1 MKLLLVCLLAF
12 LQPIFSGAQR
22 NTCKLKII
30 TDKLA
35 STKIAYTPVVPVSN
49 GSNKMDLHFYKT
61 GHSIVFSVMV
71 TSEELFCVDH
81 TSSAVILFS
90 DKSLIILKASNTSN
104 CTGNFQSSFYD
115 NVPST
120 DVEVLASK
128 SIVSINIIG
137 KGHEADFKEN
147 NDEARRI
154 RYYFKCIKDL
164 VL

>member
-1 MKLLLVCLLAF
+1 MKLLLVFFLAF

-90 DKSLIILKASNTSN
+90 DKSSIILKASNTSN

-120 DVEVLASK
+120 DVEVL
-128 SIVSINIIG
+128 
-137 KGHEADFKEN
+137 EL
-147 NDEARRI
+147 RRS
-154 RYYFKCIKDL
+154 
-164 VL
+164 

>member
-22 NTCKLKII
+22 NTCQLKII

-90 DKSLIILKASNTSN
+90 DKSSIILKASNTSN
-104 CTGNFQSSFYD
+104 CTGNFQFSFYD

-137 KGHEADFKEN
+137 KNHEAGFKEN
-147 NDEARRI
+147 DDEARRI

>member
-1 MKLLLVCLLAF
+1 MKLLLICLLAF
-12 LQPIFSGAQR
+12 LQPIFLGAQR
-22 NTCKLKII
+22 NTCQLKII

-71 TSEELFCVDH
+71 TSEELFCVDQ

-90 DKSLIILKASNTSN
+90 DKSSIILKASNTSN

-115 NVPST
+115 NVAAT
-120 DVEVLASK
+120 DIELLASK

-137 KGHEADFKEN
+137 KNHEAGFKEN
-147 NDEARRI
+147 DDDARRI

>member
-1 MKLLLVCLLAF
+1 MKLLLVCLLVF

-22 NTCKLKII
+22 NTCQLKII

-35 STKIAYTPVVPVSN
+35 STKIAYTPVVPVSY

-81 TSSAVILFS
+81 TSLAVILFS
-90 DKSLIILKASNTSN
+90 DKSSIILKASNTSN

-120 DVEVLASK
+120 DVEVLTSK

-147 NDEARRI
+147 NDQARRI

>member
-22 NTCKLKII
+22 NTCQLKII

-90 DKSLIILKASNTSN
+90 DKSSIILKASNTSN

-137 KGHEADFKEN
+137 KNYEAGFKEN
-147 NDEARRI
+147 DDEARRI